1 MGGGWGRGSRQGS
14 IAKLEASKGARSVL
28 QLCVRGEEAGRFA
41 LLLLCSPLAFLGH
54 QEKALARRT
63 GGSWSWGTRR
73 ACWCNILP
81 SFICFPS
88 LSALQ
93 RGKCRCHWSWG
104 GGGGRRKRQ
113 RRRGEEEEEEEETGA
128 EDILPAFQGHME
140 PRACAGGQAERVVQP
155 VFRQGYLLSK
165 SSWLLC
171 LSCVTLEVGVQAG
184 EWQELDAVEAA
195 WPVEVPLHSD
205 AGVLGLG
212 CSGALASRTSAV
224 IALTPEG
231 SHSRF

>member
-1 MGGGWGRGSRQGS
+1 MPLP
-14 IAKLEASKGARSVL
+14 LEL
-28 QLCVRGEEAGRFA
+28 
-41 LLLLCSPLAFLGH
+41 
-54 QEKALARRT
+54 
-63 GGSWSWGTRR
+63 
-73 ACWCNILP
+73 
-81 SFICFPS
+81 
-88 LSALQ
+88 
-93 RGKCRCHWSWG
+93 